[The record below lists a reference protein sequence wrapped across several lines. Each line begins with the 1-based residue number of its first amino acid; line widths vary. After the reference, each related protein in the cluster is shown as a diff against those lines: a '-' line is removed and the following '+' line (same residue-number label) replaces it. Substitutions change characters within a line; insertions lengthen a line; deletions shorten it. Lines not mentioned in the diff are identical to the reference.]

1 MFGPL
6 RERDFALL
14 WAGTLVSLL
23 GDGIF
28 LVALPFAVLD
38 LGGGAGDL
46 SLFGVFWQVGLV
58 AFLLLGGIVADRYDK
73 RRQLLASEVVRL
85 LAVGT
90 MAGLSLGG
98 VLEIWHLWLLAFV
111 FGAGEGFAAPA
122 TGTIVPE
129 LVPADTLVQ
138 ANSLQGSLR
147 HVALRLIGPGLGGV
161 VVAVMGTSGAFVVD
175 AGTFV
180 VAIGCLLAMG
190 SHAPV
195 HEGEHEPLRDQLREA
210 AAFVRRETWLWATLL
225 MAAISVLAFLGPA
238 EVLLPVR
245 IDDELGGGASAFGL
259 VLAAAGV
266 GATIGSVTVGQ
277 LGMPRREI
285 TALYWFWG
293 LAGFALVGYAFA
305 DAVWQLIVASFL
317 FGLGSGAGDPIWTT
331 LMQVRVPVALRGRVA
346 SLDWLVSLGLT
357 PISFG
362 LTGPLAALA
371 GPAAVLAGAGVIA
384 GGATLLALFAIP
396 GLRDEDGGI
405 ARANAAAAA
414 KGPPQPPMSEPMSS
428 ANAG

>member
-1 MFGPL
+1 MRLFAPL

-28 LVALPFAVLD
+28 LVALPFALLD
-38 LGGGAGDL
+38 LGGTAGDL
-46 SLFGVFWQVGLV
+46 ALFGVFWQVGLV
-58 AFLLLGGIVADRYDK
+58 GFLLLGGIVADRYDK
-73 RRQLLASEVVRL
+73 RRQLLASEAVRL

-98 VLEIWHLWLLAFV
+98 ALEIWHLWALAFV
-111 FGAGEGFAAPA
+111 FGAGDGFAAPA

-129 LVPADTLVQ
+129 LVPEERLVQ

-161 VVAVMGTSGAFVVD
+161 VVAVAGTSGAFVVD

-180 VAIGCLLAMG
+180 VAIACLLGMRSRG
-190 SHAPV
+190 PV

-210 AAFVRRETWLWATLL
+210 AGFVKRETWLWATLV
-225 MAAISVLAFLGPA
+225 MAGISILAFLGPA
-238 EVLLPVR
+238 EVLLPIR
-245 IDDELGGGASAFGL
+245 IDEELGGGASAFGV

-266 GATIGSVTVGQ
+266 GATIGSITVGQ
-277 LGMPRREI
+277 LGIPRREI

-293 LAGFALVGYAFA
+293 LAGFALIGYAFA
-305 DAVWQLIVASFL
+305 DAVWQLIVAAFL

-346 SLDWLVSLGLT
+346 SLDWLVSLGLS
-357 PISFG
+357 PVSFG
-362 LTGPLAALA
+362 LTGPLAAVV
-371 GPAAVLAGAGVIA
+371 GPAAVLTGAGVIA
-384 GGATLLALFAIP
+384 GGATLLGLYVIP
-396 GLRDEDGGI
+396 GLRAEDGGI
-405 ARANAAAAA
+405 ARAAAAAE
-414 KGPPQPPMSEPMSS
+414 GQPPPTS
-428 ANAG
+428 APRSAANVG